1 MLTSQGDIDWLLSQI
16 PSGAKKIDILFDPL
30 QHGWRRADFHRV
42 CDGHPNPTIIVMK
55 SKA

>member
-1 MLTSQGDIDWLLSQI
+1 MLTNQEDIDWVLSQI
-16 PSGAKKIDILFDPL
+16 PYGAKKIDILFDPKK
-30 QHGWRRADFHRV
+30 HGWHHKDFHRV